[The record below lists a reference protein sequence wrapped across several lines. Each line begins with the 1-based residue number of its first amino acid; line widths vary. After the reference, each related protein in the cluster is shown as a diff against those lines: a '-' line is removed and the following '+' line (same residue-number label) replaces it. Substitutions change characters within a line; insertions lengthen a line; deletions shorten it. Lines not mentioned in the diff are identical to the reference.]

1 MDHDVYDAYDVADA
15 SGVYNGMA
23 AAQLRVAW
31 QKSRHSNS
39 QGSCV
44 EFARLPDGDVAVR
57 NSRFP
62 DGPALVYTRAEIEAM
77 LLGIKDGEFDHLIAS

>member
-1 MDHDVYDAYDVADA
+1 MDHDVYGVDD
-15 SGVYNGMA
+15 VYNGMA
-23 AAQLRVAW
+23 ATDLTAHHDVAW

-44 EFARLPDGDVAVR
+44 EFARLPGGAVAVR

-77 LLGIKDGEFDHLIAS
+77 LLGVKDGEFDHLVAGG